1 MDYQG
6 ALSIGARNSSNAA
19 THGDSQ
25 SKRPVAPSENPDK
38 VGAGGSQDIID
49 CCSRRNNTF
58 TTGSGRSSGE
68 PRNDVS
74 GLLVVKGLTNN
85 VS

>member
-1 MDYQG
+1 MSVG
-6 ALSIGARNSSNAA
+6 AWNNSNPA
-19 THGDSQ
+19 THLGHSQ
-25 SKRPVAPSENPDK
+25 GKRPVAAGENPDK
-38 VGAGGSQDIID
+38 VRAGGSQDIVD

-58 TTGSGRSSGE
+58 TTGSSRSSGE

-74 GLLVVKGLTNN
+74 GLLVVKGLTHI